1 MTRRAQILRLLFLA
15 ATLFLVGSMVLI
27 SSFGLW
33 RLRSEAIAS
42 GLEISAMH
50 SRGFEDLLTQSL
62 RLTAMVTASNL
73 EHERPRTDPQH
84 IVEAFETTLRH
95 APFLRSLSLLDDQGR
110 VTASS
115 SLANVGMTIPFD
127 SFLPPTTDESGIM
140 RFGQPWAGRDLF
152 RGRPS
157 TTEAPVATDE
167 LSFIPLVQ
175 RVTTREGS
183 ATLLIAL
190 NPDYFINH
198 FAQKLDASEGTVEI
212 LRYDGTLLMTT
223 APDGQPGR
231 LQDDAIRAFKL
242 DDTEFGQFEQESTA
256 AGAAHSSLTS
266 YRASRLYPV
275 VVVTRIDRDY
285 ALRNWKTA
293 SFTLLSV
300 ALPVLLGLTLLSVAY
315 YRRQMLLAVQRE
327 ESARLKAV
335 NATVFDSS
343 TEATLISDLEASV
356 VSINPAFT
364 RVTGFCEG
372 EIIGRRLD
380 ELLTPEGVSALR
392 DELPLDETHVN
403 ASRAAHAEPLT
414 VEVQLQCKDGSRIWM
429 EILSTPERD
438 HKGRIVGY
446 RRIGRNITERR
457 EMQDRVRELAFHD
470 ALTGLPNRRLL
481 SDRLAQAVAQSKRSG
496 TYGAVL
502 FLDLDNFKPLNDEH
516 GHAAGDLLLIEVAD
530 RLHDCVR
537 EIDTVARFGG
547 DEFVVVLGALKTTR
561 EGSLALANNVAEKI
575 SAVLSRPYHLA
586 VRQHDGTENVIA
598 HSCTS
603 SIGGALFFDN
613 EARQEEVLKRA
624 DSAMYRA
631 KNEGRN
637 RIRFAGVE
645 DRAPVLEN

>member
-175 RVTTREGS
+175 RVTTREGG

-231 LQDDAIRAFKL
+231 LQEDAIRAFKL

-256 AGAAHSSLTS
+256 AGATHSSLTS

-343 TEATLISDLEASV
+343 PEATLITDLEASV
-356 VSINPAFT
+356 ISINPAFT
-364 RVTGFCEG
+364 RVTGFYEG

>member
-1 MTRRAQILRLLFLA
+1 MTRRARILRLLLLA

-27 SSFGLW
+27 SAFGLW
-33 RLRSEAIAS
+33 RLRTEAIAS

-115 SLANVGMTIPFD
+115 NLANVGLTIPTD
-127 SFLPPTTDESGIM
+127 TFLPPTTGELGIM

-157 TTEAPVATDE
+157 AADLPVATDD
-167 LSFIPLVQ
+167 LSFIPIMQ

-198 FAQKLDASEGTVEI
+198 FSQKLDPSEGTVEI

-223 APDGQPGR
+223 APDGQPGL
-231 LQDDAIRAFKL
+231 LQDNTIRAL
-242 DDTEFGQFEQESTA
+242 NLADTEFGQFEQE
-256 AGAAHSSLTS
+256 AGTSPKTRPTLTS
-266 YRASRLYPV
+266 YRSSRLYPV

-300 ALPVLLGLTLLSVAY
+300 ALPILLGLILLSAAY
-315 YRRQMLLAVQRE
+315 YRRQMLLAAQRE
-327 ESARLKAV
+327 ESARLKAI

-343 TEATLISDLEASV
+343 TEATLITDLDAAI

-364 RVTGFCEG
+364 RVTGYSSG
-372 EIIGRRLD
+372 ETIGQRLD
-380 ELLTPEGVSALR
+380 ELLTPEGIAALREKLPLHGTRVSAS
-392 DELPLDETHVN
+392 EPT
-403 ASRAAHAEPLT
+403 HAEPLT
-414 VEVQLQCKDGSRIWM
+414 VEVQLLCKNGSRIWM

-438 HKGRIVGY
+438 VKGRIVGY

-481 SDRLAQAVAQSKRSG
+481 NDRLGQAMARSKRSS

-516 GHAAGDLLLIEVAD
+516 GHATGDQLLIEVAD

-561 EGSLALANNVAEKI
+561 EGSLALAQNVAEKI

-586 VRQHDGTENVIA
+586 VHRHDGTEISIE
-598 HSCTS
+598 HTCTS

-613 EARQEEVLKRA
+613 EAREEEVLKRA

-645 DRAPVLEN
+645 DRAPVLES